1 MRFLL
6 GELIL
11 SLSREFVGLLKLQQI
26 SSQILNSGQIQ
37 SSGLS
42 VLSGMTF
49 CQTEG
54 TKRYARTSDS
64 RIPEMHKVCR
74 WDVFEQVHRCRL
86 GQYTALYAKRRCSK
100 ALKTMNWQQ
109 NVNSVFKES
118 CIQRYW
124 DQRGRKGLL
133 CLFYNSVAL
142 CT

>member
-49 CQTEG
+49 C
-54 TKRYARTSDS
+54 
-64 RIPEMHKVCR
+64 
-74 WDVFEQVHRCRL
+74 
-86 GQYTALYAKRRCSK
+86 
-100 ALKTMNWQQ
+100 
-109 NVNSVFKES
+109 
-118 CIQRYW
+118 
-124 DQRGRKGLL
+124 
-133 CLFYNSVAL
+133 
-142 CT
+142 